1 MVRLGAQVAAA
12 YVLLLLLGALWR
24 LLPWD
29 GFAPDIALLFAA
41 YLGLTA
47 RERAAPSIASAILI
61 GYLADLLFG
70 TPVGLVSLI
79 CGLTCTTCHL
89 IQGRL
94 LVRGPVFTIVFS
106 AGIAFVA
113 GVVILLIRGSA
124 ELLPLGWGD
133 SMLVLAQGALVT
145 GLFGPLVFRVCRYVD
160 SRFARTRRER
170 EAAASGILA

>member
-1 MVRLGAQVAAA
+1 MARLGAQVAAA
-12 YVLLLLLGALWR
+12 YMLLLLLGALWR

-29 GFAPDIALLFAA
+29 GLAPDIALLFAA

-47 RERAAPSIASAILI
+47 RDEAAPSIASAIAI

-70 TPVGLVSLI
+70 MPVGLISFI
-79 CGLTCTTCHL
+79 GGLTCMTCHL

-113 GVVILLIRGSA
+113 GVVMILIRGA
-124 ELLPLGWGD
+124 AGLLPLGWGD
-133 SMLVLAQGALVT
+133 STTVLAQGALIT
-145 GLFGPLVFRVCRYVD
+145 GLFGPLVFRICRYVD

-170 EAAASGILA
+170 DAAASGTLA